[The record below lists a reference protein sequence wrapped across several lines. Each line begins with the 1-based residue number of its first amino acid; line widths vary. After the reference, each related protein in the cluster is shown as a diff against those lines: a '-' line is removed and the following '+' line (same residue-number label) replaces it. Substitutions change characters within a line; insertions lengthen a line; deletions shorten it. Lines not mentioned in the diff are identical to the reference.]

1 MILNQFHNTKIFVK
15 IVEKFNKYRLNKYT
29 IFKNVIINQIL
40 NNYQIQYIYKW
51 LKMIY
56 KINWYNKIYI

>member
-40 NNYQIQYIYKW
+40 NNYQIQYIYK
-51 LKMIY
+51 
-56 KINWYNKIYI
+56 